1 MSSSFR
7 LHWLYPARLL
17 CAWISQA
24 RTLKR
29 VAISFSRSSLPR
41 DRTCISCIAGRFF
54 LPRSHLEQLNGGGK
68 IMLRSRVG
76 IWSQVHL
83 PPKPT
88 WYQSYRSRNKWSR
101 RIQRCSFTAHL
112 HFQFSRDLSP
122 NSLSRSSL
130 SPSQVLSW
138 FSCPTCKIPMT
149 WDFTHICL
157 INSPTVFRGLQTAG
171 TILLMMADLSR
182 CYTDLMR
189 WQSQKIPWPFNICSL
204 LC

>member
-1 MSSSFR
+1 
-7 LHWLYPARLL
+7 
-17 CAWISQA
+17 
-24 RTLKR
+24 
-29 VAISFSRSSLPR
+29 
-41 DRTCISCIAGRFF
+41 
-54 LPRSHLEQLNGGGK
+54 
-68 IMLRSRVG
+68 MLRSRVG
-76 IWSQVHL
+76 TWSQVHL
-83 PPKPT
+83 PPKPM

-101 RIQRCSFTAHL
+101 RIQRCSFTARL

-122 NSLSRSSL
+122 NSLTRSSL

-189 WQSQKIPWPFNICSL
+189 DKAKKYYGPLIFAVFCARLWVPFGGDYLFSL
-204 LC
+204 TTITLEPNMVLGTK